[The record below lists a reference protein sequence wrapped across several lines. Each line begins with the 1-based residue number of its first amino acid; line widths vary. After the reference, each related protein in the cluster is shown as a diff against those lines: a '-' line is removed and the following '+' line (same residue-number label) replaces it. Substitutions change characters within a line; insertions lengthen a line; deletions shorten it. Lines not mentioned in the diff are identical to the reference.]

1 MPYMSKF
8 KNNKI
13 KELHMDTY
21 INEPY
26 MLLSRVID
34 KNASYSLQD
43 NRVILR
49 KKDNTVLMNI
59 PLDNIQNY
67 TAREF
72 ADSHYQVLFNI
83 HNVQY
88 KVVAVV

>member
-1 MPYMSKF
+1 MSKF
-8 KNNKI
+8 NNKKI

-26 MLLSRVID
+26 MLLSRVVD
-34 KNASYSLQD
+34 KNVSHSLQGD
-43 NRVILR
+43 RIVLR
-49 KKDNTVLMNI
+49 KKDDTVLMNI
-59 PLDNIQNY
+59 PIDSIENY
-67 TAREF
+67 IAREF

-88 KVVAVV
+88 KVLAVV

>member
-1 MPYMSKF
+1 MSKF
-8 KNNKI
+8 NNKKI

-26 MLLSRVID
+26 MLLSRVVD
-34 KNASYSLQD
+34 KNVSHSLQGD
-43 NRVILR
+43 RIVLR
-49 KKDNTVLMNI
+49 KKDYTVLMNI
-59 PLDNIQNY
+59 PIDSIENY

-88 KVVAVV
+88 KVLAVV

>member
-1 MPYMSKF
+1 MLYMDKV

-34 KNASYSLQD
+34 KNVSHLLQD
-43 NRVILR
+43 DRVVLR
-49 KKDNTVLMNI
+49 RKDSTVLMNV
-59 PLDNIQNY
+59 PLNDIQNY

-72 ADSHYQVLFNI
+72 ADSHYQVLFNV

-88 KVVAVV
+88 KVVAII

>member
-1 MPYMSKF
+1 MLYMDKV

-34 KNASYSLQD
+34 KNVLHSLQGD
-43 NRVILR
+43 RIVLR

-59 PLDNIQNY
+59 PLDDIQNY

-72 ADSHYQVLFNI
+72 ADSHYQVLFNV
-83 HNVQY
+83 HNIQY
-88 KVVAVV
+88 KVLAVV

>member
-1 MPYMSKF
+1 MSKI
-8 KNNKI
+8 NNKKI

-26 MLLSRVID
+26 MLLSRVVD
-34 KNASYSLQD
+34 KNISHSLQGD
-43 NRVILR
+43 RIILR

-59 PLDNIQNY
+59 PLDSIENY
-67 TAREF
+67 TAMEF

-88 KVVAVV
+88 KVLAVV

>member
-1 MPYMSKF
+1 MLHMDKL
-8 KNNKI
+8 KNKKI
-13 KELHMDTY
+13 KELHMDMY

-34 KNASYSLQD
+34 ENVSHSLQD
-43 NRVILR
+43 NRVVLR
-49 KKDNTVLMNI
+49 KKDDTVLMNV
-59 PLDNIQNY
+59 PLDDIQNY

-88 KVVAVV
+88 KVLAIV

>member
-1 MPYMSKF
+1 MDKV

-34 KNASYSLQD
+34 KNVSHSLQD
-43 NRVILR
+43 NRIVLR

-59 PLDNIQNY
+59 PLDAIQNY

-72 ADSHYQVLFNI
+72 ADSHYQVLFNV
-83 HNVQY
+83 HNIQY
-88 KVVAVV
+88 RVLAVV

>member
-1 MPYMSKF
+1 MDKV

-13 KELHMDTY
+13 KELHMDMY

-34 KNASYSLQD
+34 ENVSHSLQD
-43 NRVILR
+43 NRVVLR
-49 KKDNTVLMNI
+49 KKDDTVLMNV
-59 PLDNIQNY
+59 PLSDIQNY

-88 KVVAVV
+88 KVLAIV

>member
-1 MPYMSKF
+1 MDKV

-34 KNASYSLQD
+34 KNVLHSLQGD
-43 NRVILR
+43 RIVLR

-59 PLDNIQNY
+59 PLDDIQNY

-72 ADSHYQVLFNI
+72 ADSHYQVLFNV
-83 HNVQY
+83 HNIQY
-88 KVVAVV
+88 KVLAVV

>member
-1 MPYMSKF
+1 MDKF
-8 KNNKI
+8 KDKKI

-34 KNASYSLQD
+34 KNVSPSFQD
-43 NRVILR
+43 NRFVLR
-49 KKDNTVLMNI
+49 KKDDTVLMNI
-59 PLDNIQNY
+59 PLDRIENY
-67 TAREF
+67 MEREF
-72 ADSHYQVLFNI
+72 ADSHYQFLFNI

-88 KVVAVV
+88 KVLAVV

>member
-1 MPYMSKF
+1 MDKV

-13 KELHMDTY
+13 KELHMDMY

-34 KNASYSLQD
+34 ENVSHSLQD
-43 NRVILR
+43 NRVVLR
-49 KKDNTVLMNI
+49 KKDDTVLMNV
-59 PLDNIQNY
+59 PLDDIQNY

-88 KVVAVV
+88 KVLAIV

>member
-1 MPYMSKF
+1 MDKV

-13 KELHMDTY
+13 KELHMDMY

-34 KNASYSLQD
+34 KNVLHSLQGD
-43 NRVILR
+43 RIVLR

-59 PLDNIQNY
+59 PLDDIQNY

-72 ADSHYQVLFNI
+72 ADSHYQVLFNV
-83 HNVQY
+83 HNIQY
-88 KVVAVV
+88 KVLAVV

>member
-1 MPYMSKF
+1 MHMDKF
-8 KNNKI
+8 KNKKI

-34 KNASYSLQD
+34 KNVSHLLQD
-43 NRVILR
+43 DRVVLR
-49 KKDNTVLMNI
+49 RKDSTVLMNV
-59 PLDNIQNY
+59 PLNDIQNY

-72 ADSHYQVLFNI
+72 ADSHYQVLFNV

-88 KVVAVV
+88 KVLAIV